1 MLRVGRRS
9 RAADAAGGVAGA
21 RLLGLELAVLNV
33 LVVVLTVLGPPPPP
47 PFAGPGQAGPALTK
61 ESASRSRT
69 KVSLLAARFD
79 TYPDAEVRVSA
90 PTTTPPAYRTAT
102 MVVPIPTSPPGTEVA
117 PAEAQAAARAAASG
131 SAPKRPRIVV
141 GLRFGVGRM
150 GAWAETGPCVGRGGR

>member
-1 MLRVGRRS
+1 M
-9 RAADAAGGVAGA
+9 
-21 RLLGLELAVLNV
+21 
-33 LVVVLTVLGPPPPP
+33 
-47 PFAGPGQAGPALTK
+47 
-61 ESASRSRT
+61 
-69 KVSLLAARFD
+69 SLLAARFD